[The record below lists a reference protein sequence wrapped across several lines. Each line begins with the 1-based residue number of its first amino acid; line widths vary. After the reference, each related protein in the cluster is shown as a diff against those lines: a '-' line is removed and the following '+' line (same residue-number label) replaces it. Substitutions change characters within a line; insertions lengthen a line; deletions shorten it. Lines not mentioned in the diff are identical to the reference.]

1 MYRAL
6 YRKWRPQR
14 FEDVVAQRGIVTAL
28 RNQIATGRVGHA
40 YLFTGVRGTGKTTCA
55 KIFAK
60 AVNCLHPQNGDPC
73 GECEICRGIDNGSIL
88 DVVEMDAASNN
99 GVDDIRDLRD
109 ETAYTPSACHYKVYI
124 IDEVHMLSTAAFNAL
139 LKTLEEPP
147 AHVIF
152 ILATTEIQK
161 VPATI
166 LSRCQRYD
174 FTRIGPEDIA
184 QRVEYIAGQE
194 GLELSGEGA
203 ELISRLADGAMRDA
217 LSILDTCAGVTAK
230 IDADVVRRMAGVTDR
245 SYLFHISDALEA
257 QDAAAALAQLAQL
270 RQQSVDVKR
279 LTEELIAHY
288 RALMLAALPGGQ
300 ALLSGVSPEEE
311 KLYLEKGPR
320 MGQREAIRAIRALG
334 NALEHMTRGSDQ
346 RIELELA
353 LFSLSEQPQQVA
365 VQAVPAARPAVPAQ
379 EAPRPFASAP
389 VKPFVCAPAASA
401 PVQEPSVEP
410 APMQQSEPEPAPQPV
425 EPPKAEAAAS
435 AEEELP
441 PLPELEQ
448 GYPMPDTGIGFLEMY
463 QYGYTDGNTMLPL
476 TKERAMELFMQD
488 VPVFL
493 LYGDNTEAMALDA
506 EDISSHTGVF
516 GVEREEWD
524 AVRGVVT
531 LSEQADTEKLFLE
544 NPQDAFLIYQIRR
557 GGELDAYRF
566 MNYDYLQSKG
576 VTPERGGYDAIYTGG
591 FMDYGNARTNLDMI
605 YQRFN
610 VDHPADFKGH
620 SLSVSD
626 IVALKQNGVVSC
638 HYVDSIG
645 FRELPNFLK
654 PENYLKNAEMLLEDD
669 YGMIDGIINNGP
681 KQSTVADLEAQVKAG
696 FSISLTELAAASH
709 REQKKPSVLEKLREK
724 TPEQAKNKTA
734 PKRSA
739 EREL

>member
-1 MYRAL
+1 MPEKPGKNREQLKEITDRIEAGIRDIFESGDMEKYRNYLRTMSRFHNYSLNNQAL
-6 YRKWRPQR
+6 IHLQRPDATLVAGYNRWRDKFSRHVLRGEKGITIIAPTPYKKKIEQEKLDPDTKLPILDADGKVVTEEKEIEIPMFR
-14 FEDVVAQRGIVTAL
+14 PVKVFDYAQTDGKPLPERVASPVANLTGSVENYEAFMEALRRSSPVPVEFKPLSADMDGYFSPKSQSITLREGMSEVQTVSAAVHEIAHAKLHNYALQQPEERRHKSRNTEEVEAESISFMVCAYFGIETGANSFGYVATWSKNAELPEFRASLDTIGKTANGIITDVEKHFAEVCKERGIELPKDTEYELVTIPPSRADALAFAADYAAFLRRDLNVPDSADRAAAEVVADRLLAGEDAEL
-28 RNQIATGRVGHA
+28 RKELEDFVKLA
-40 YLFTGVRGTGKTTCA
+40 
-55 KIFAK
+55 
-60 AVNCLHPQNGDPC
+60 D
-73 GECEICRGIDNGSIL
+73 EIGIDDGSHGLLERFNGL
-88 DVVEMDAASNN
+88 FRQEWRA
-99 GVDDIRDLRD
+99 
-109 ETAYTPSACHYKVYI
+109 K
-124 IDEVHMLSTAAFNAL
+124 
-139 LKTLEEPP
+139 EEPQP
-147 AHVIF
+147 EVE
-152 ILATTEIQK
+152 TETPN
-161 VPATI
+161 V
-166 LSRCQRYD
+166 
-174 FTRIGPEDIA
+174 ED
-184 QRVEYIAGQE
+184 
-194 GLELSGEGA
+194 
-203 ELISRLADGAMRDA
+203 
-217 LSILDTCAGVTAK
+217 
-230 IDADVVRRMAGVTDR
+230 
-245 SYLFHISDALEA
+245 
-257 QDAAAALAQLAQL
+257 
-270 RQQSVDVKR
+270 
-279 LTEELIAHY
+279 
-288 RALMLAALPGGQ
+288 
-300 ALLSGVSPEEE
+300 
-311 KLYLEKGPR
+311 
-320 MGQREAIRAIRALG
+320 
-334 NALEHMTRGSDQ
+334 
-346 RIELELA
+346 
-353 LFSLSEQPQQVA
+353 
-365 VQAVPAARPAVPAQ
+365 
-379 EAPRPFASAP
+379 
-389 VKPFVCAPAASA
+389 
-401 PVQEPSVEP
+401 
-410 APMQQSEPEPAPQPV
+410 
-425 EPPKAEAAAS
+425 
-435 AEEELP
+435 ELP

-448 GYPMPDTGIGFLEMY
+448 GYPMPDTGIGFSEMY
-463 QYGYTDGNTMLPL
+463 QYGYTDGTAMLPL

-488 VPVFL
+488 IPVFL

-709 REQKKPSVLEKLREK
+709 REQKKPSVLEKLRERM
-724 TPEQAKNKTA
+724 PEQSKNKTA

>member
-1 MYRAL
+1 MPEKPGKNREQLKEITDRIEAGIRDIFESGDMEKYRNYLRTMSRFHNYSLNNQAL
-6 YRKWRPQR
+6 IHLQRPDATLVAGYNRWRDKFSRHVLRGEKGITIIAPTPYKKKIEQEKLDPDTKLPILDADGKIVTEEKEIEIPMFR
-14 FEDVVAQRGIVTAL
+14 PVKVFDYAQTDGKPLPERVASPVANLTGSVENYEAFMEALRRSSPVPVEVKPLSADMDGYFSPKSQSITLREGMSEVQTVSAAVHEIAHAKLHNYGLRQVAERRHKSRNTEEVEAESISFMVCAYFGIETGANSFGYVATWSKNAELPEFRASLDTISKTANGIITDVEKHFAEVCKERGIELPKDTEYELVTIPPSRADAL
-28 RNQIATGRVGHA
+28 A
-40 YLFTGVRGTGKTTCA
+40 
-55 KIFAK
+55 FAADYTAFLRRDLNVPDSADRPTAE
-60 AVNCLHPQNGDPC
+60 AVAARLLA
-73 GECEICRGIDNGSIL
+73 GEDAELRKELVDFVKLADEIGIDDGSHGLLERFNGL
-88 DVVEMDAASNN
+88 FRQEWRA
-99 GVDDIRDLRD
+99 
-109 ETAYTPSACHYKVYI
+109 K
-124 IDEVHMLSTAAFNAL
+124 
-139 LKTLEEPP
+139 EEPQP
-147 AHVIF
+147 EVE
-152 ILATTEIQK
+152 TET
-161 VPATI
+161 PNA
-166 LSRCQRYD
+166 
-174 FTRIGPEDIA
+174 ED
-184 QRVEYIAGQE
+184 
-194 GLELSGEGA
+194 
-203 ELISRLADGAMRDA
+203 
-217 LSILDTCAGVTAK
+217 
-230 IDADVVRRMAGVTDR
+230 
-245 SYLFHISDALEA
+245 
-257 QDAAAALAQLAQL
+257 
-270 RQQSVDVKR
+270 
-279 LTEELIAHY
+279 
-288 RALMLAALPGGQ
+288 
-300 ALLSGVSPEEE
+300 
-311 KLYLEKGPR
+311 
-320 MGQREAIRAIRALG
+320 
-334 NALEHMTRGSDQ
+334 
-346 RIELELA
+346 
-353 LFSLSEQPQQVA
+353 
-365 VQAVPAARPAVPAQ
+365 
-379 EAPRPFASAP
+379 
-389 VKPFVCAPAASA
+389 
-401 PVQEPSVEP
+401 
-410 APMQQSEPEPAPQPV
+410 
-425 EPPKAEAAAS
+425 
-435 AEEELP
+435 ELP

-463 QYGYTDGNTMLPL
+463 QYGYTDGSAMLPL

-669 YGMIDGIINNGP
+669 YGMIDGILNNGP
-681 KQSTVADLEAQVKAG
+681 KQPTVTELEEQVKAG

>member
-1 MYRAL
+1 
-6 YRKWRPQR
+6 
-14 FEDVVAQRGIVTAL
+14 
-28 RNQIATGRVGHA
+28 
-40 YLFTGVRGTGKTTCA
+40 
-55 KIFAK
+55 
-60 AVNCLHPQNGDPC
+60 
-73 GECEICRGIDNGSIL
+73 
-88 DVVEMDAASNN
+88 MD
-99 GVDDIRDLRD
+99 
-109 ETAYTPSACHYKVYI
+109 EK
-124 IDEVHMLSTAAFNAL
+124 M
-139 LKTLEEPP
+139 
-147 AHVIF
+147 
-152 ILATTEIQK
+152 
-161 VPATI
+161 
-166 LSRCQRYD
+166 
-174 FTRIGPEDIA
+174 
-184 QRVEYIAGQE
+184 
-194 GLELSGEGA
+194 
-203 ELISRLADGAMRDA
+203 
-217 LSILDTCAGVTAK
+217 
-230 IDADVVRRMAGVTDR
+230 TD
-245 SYLFHISDALEA
+245 
-257 QDAAAALAQLAQL
+257 
-270 RQQSVDVKR
+270 
-279 LTEELIAHY
+279 
-288 RALMLAALPGGQ
+288 
-300 ALLSGVSPEEE
+300 
-311 KLYLEKGPR
+311 
-320 MGQREAIRAIRALG
+320 
-334 NALEHMTRGSDQ
+334 
-346 RIELELA
+346 
-353 LFSLSEQPQQVA
+353 
-365 VQAVPAARPAVPAQ
+365 
-379 EAPRPFASAP
+379 
-389 VKPFVCAPAASA
+389 
-401 PVQEPSVEP
+401 
-410 APMQQSEPEPAPQPV
+410 
-425 EPPKAEAAAS
+425 
-435 AEEELP
+435 LP

-448 GYPMPDTGIGFLEMY
+448 GYPMPDAAVGFQEMY

-493 LYGDNTEAMALDA
+493 LYADSTEAMALDA
-506 EDISSHTGVF
+506 EDISSHAGVF

-591 FMDYGNARTNLDMI
+591 LADYGDNKTNLDMI

-681 KQSTVADLEAQVKAG
+681 KQPTVADLEAQVKAG
-696 FSISLTELAAASH
+696 FSISLTELAAAAH

-724 TPEQAKNKTA
+724 TPEQSKNKTA

>member
-1 MYRAL
+1 MPEKPGKNREQLKEITDRIEAGIRDIFESGDMEKYRNYLRTMSRFHNYSLNNQAL
-6 YRKWRPQR
+6 IHLQRPDATFVAGYNRWRDKFSRHVLRGEKGITIIAPTPYKKKIEQEKLDPDTKLPILDADGKIVTEEKEIEIPMFRPVKVFDYAQTDGKPLPERVASPVANLTGSVDNYEAFMEALRRSSPVPVEVKPLSADVDGYFSPKSQSITLREGMSEVQTVSAAVHEIAHAKLHNYGLQQAAERKAKSRNTEEVEAESISFMVCAYFGIETGANSFGYVATWSKNAELPEFRASLDTISKTANGIIT
-14 FEDVVAQRGIVTAL
+14 DVEKHFAEVCKERGIELPKDTEYELVTIPPSRADAL
-28 RNQIATGRVGHA
+28 A
-40 YLFTGVRGTGKTTCA
+40 
-55 KIFAK
+55 FA
-60 AVNCLHPQNGDPC
+60 AD
-73 GECEICRGIDNGSIL
+73 
-88 DVVEMDAASNN
+88 
-99 GVDDIRDLRD
+99 
-109 ETAYTPSACHYKVYI
+109 Y
-124 IDEVHMLSTAAFNAL
+124 AAFLRRGLNVPDSADKPTAEAVADRL
-139 LKTLEEPP
+139 L
-147 AHVIF
+147 A
-152 ILATTEIQK
+152 
-161 VPATI
+161 
-166 LSRCQRYD
+166 
-174 FTRIGPEDIA
+174 
-184 QRVEYIAGQE
+184 
-194 GLELSGEGA
+194 GEGA
-203 ELISRLADGAMRDA
+203 ELRKEMEDFVKLADEIGIDDGSHGLLERFNG
-217 LSILDTCAGVTAK
+217 LFRQEWRAK
-230 IDADVVRRMAGVTDR
+230 ED
-245 SYLFHISDALEA
+245 
-257 QDAAAALAQLAQL
+257 
-270 RQQSVDVKR
+270 
-279 LTEELIAHY
+279 
-288 RALMLAALPGGQ
+288 
-300 ALLSGVSPEEE
+300 
-311 KLYLEKGPR
+311 
-320 MGQREAIRAIRALG
+320 
-334 NALEHMTRGSDQ
+334 
-346 RIELELA
+346 
-353 LFSLSEQPQQVA
+353 
-365 VQAVPAARPAVPAQ
+365 
-379 EAPRPFASAP
+379 
-389 VKPFVCAPAASA
+389 
-401 PVQEPSVEP
+401 
-410 APMQQSEPEPAPQPV
+410 PQPEV
-425 EPPKAEAAAS
+425 ETEKPNVED
-435 AEEELP
+435 ELP

-448 GYPMPDTGIGFLEMY
+448 GYPMPDTSIGFLEMY
-463 QYGYTDGNTMLPL
+463 QYGYTDGNAMLPL

-524 AVRGVVT
+524 AVRGVVM

-654 PENYLKNAEMLLEDD
+654 PENYLKNAEMAMEDD

-681 KQSTVADLEAQVKAG
+681 KQPTVADLEAQVKAG

-724 TPEQAKNKTA
+724 TPEQTKNKTA